1 MRPCFVWERVQKQTL
16 GVKQIHNKQRSAEYY
31 RSIHTKIKKLQSYG
45 DQYLQSQLAAFRTLA
60 SLRICKLPFSKQ
72 LMLSASFHID
82 RINLCQEKKTKQKK
96 KSEQLLLKESS
107 VYLFEERYARKEG
120 LRNCHQYQWQ

>member
-16 GVKQIHNKQRSAEYY
+16 GVKQIHNKQRSAEHY

-96 KSEQLLLKESS
+96 KIRAATFKGIISLP
-107 VYLFEERYARKEG
+107 V
-120 LRNCHQYQWQ
+120 